1 MDSEAVASAIRGL
14 GTGADRDVGGRRYTG
29 RMIGQNLLGPEPTR
43 LAADPEVDAALA
55 AGEDPESVVRS
66 HPESPAA
73 WAALADRAHGEGREI
88 EAYAFAR
95 VGYHRGLDALRKS
108 GWRGAGP
115 VPWSHEPNRGVLR
128 ALYALRR
135 AAGVIG
141 EAGEVERLTEFLDGA
156 DPEVIRTL
164 ES

>member
-1 MDSEAVASAIRGL
+1 MAS
-14 GTGADRDVGGRRYTG
+14 V
-29 RMIGQNLLGPEPTR
+29 IGENLLGPEPTL
-43 LAADPEVDAALA
+43 LAKDPEVDAALT
-55 AGEDPESVVRS
+55 AGDLPEDVARKFPA
-66 HPESPAA
+66 SPLA
-73 WAALADRAHGEGREI
+73 WALLAEEAADEGREI

-135 AAGVIG
+135 GAAAIG
-141 EAGEVERLTEFLDGA
+141 ETDEVDRLTEFLNGA
-156 DPEVIRTL
+156 DPEAIAAI
-164 ES
+164 EASN

>member
-1 MDSEAVASAIRGL
+1 
-14 GTGADRDVGGRRYTG
+14 
-29 RMIGQNLLGPEPTR
+29 MIGENLLGPEPTL
-43 LAADPEVDAALA
+43 LAKDPEVDAALA
-55 AGEDPESVVRS
+55 AGDLPEDVARKFPA
-66 HPESPAA
+66 SPLA
-73 WAALADRAHGEGREI
+73 WALLAEEAADEGREV

-135 AAGVIG
+135 GAAAIG
-141 EAGEVERLTEFLDGA
+141 ETDEVDRLTEFLNGA
-156 DPEVIRTL
+156 DPEAIAAI
-164 ES
+164 EASS

>member
-1 MDSEAVASAIRGL
+1 
-14 GTGADRDVGGRRYTG
+14 
-29 RMIGQNLLGPEPTR
+29 MIGENLLGPEPTL
-43 LAADPEVDAALA
+43 LAKDPEVDAALA
-55 AGEDPESVVRS
+55 AGDLPEDLARKFPA
-66 HPESPAA
+66 SPLA
-73 WAALADRAHGEGREI
+73 WALLAEEAADEGREI

-135 AAGVIG
+135 GAAAIG
-141 EAGEVERLTEFLDGA
+141 ETDEVDRLTEFLNGA
-156 DPEVIRTL
+156 DPEAIAAI
-164 ES
+164 EASS

>member
-1 MDSEAVASAIRGL
+1 
-14 GTGADRDVGGRRYTG
+14 
-29 RMIGQNLLGPEPTR
+29 
-43 LAADPEVDAALA
+43 
-55 AGEDPESVVRS
+55 VV
-66 HPESPAA
+66 
-73 WAALADRAHGEGREI
+73 LADRADAEGRDI

-135 AAGVIG
+135 SAARIG
-141 EAGEVERLTEFLDGA
+141 EQSEVDRLTEFLDGA
-156 DPEVIRTL
+156 DPGAIPAIEAQ
-164 ES
+164 